1 MANRD
6 GFTGGFLLGTLVG
19 SAIGAALGVT
29 LANRYGGRLGD
40 REDLQDPEDVLETD
54 RPELPRD
61 PRSEARIEQARQ
73 GLEDKIAQLNETIDD
88 VRRQLNSHNG
98 RGQVSSPSSLSAGGL
113 DP

>member
-6 GFTGGFLLGTLVG
+6 GFTGGFLLGTLLG

-40 REDLQDPEDVLETD
+40 RGDLLQDPEDVLETD
-54 RPELPRD
+54 RPELPED

-88 VRRQLNSHNG
+88 VRRQLSSHNG
-98 RGQVSSPSSLSAGGL
+98 RTQAPSPLSSSAI

>member
-6 GFTGGFLLGTLVG
+6 GFTGGFLLGTLLG

-29 LANRYGGRLGD
+29 LANRYGGQLRDRGD
-40 REDLQDPEDVLETD
+40 LPDDPEDVLETD
-54 RPELPRD
+54 HPELPED

-88 VRRQLNSHNG
+88 VRRQLSGHNG
-98 RGQVSSPSSLSAGGL
+98 RGPGASLISPNATDS
-113 DP
+113 